1 MARFYIAPYGWLSA
15 DPSYGV
21 AAVKAGSE
29 ESRRFYFGNLDS
41 FRMVANNG
49 FQAPFTVPKL
59 QWRADPYDNQEGEAE
74 SDTQGFNFSQLER
87 CTEVLSYEEL

>member
-1 MARFYIAPYGWLSA
+1 
-15 DPSYGV
+15 
-21 AAVKAGSE
+21 
-29 ESRRFYFGNLDS
+29 
-41 FRMVANNG
+41 MVANNG